1 MYSIFY
7 SVEYILKNIY
17 IYIAKVEHIYIY
29 IYIYIH
35 KGFLFSAAVSLTPIE
50 DMSGMIHLHG
60 KYKKPKRPG

>member
-1 MYSIFY
+1 M
-7 SVEYILKNIY
+7 Y
-17 IYIAKVEHIYIY
+17 IYIAKVDHIYIY